1 MDWVELPGRQ
11 IEIAVAPVARA
22 DCARFAQETGRP
34 IPPKSG
40 SSMSPV
46 TGVCVEEASAF
57 AEWLSQQGGHS
68 YRLPALEE
76 MRALADRAHN
86 GLQASG
92 GPFGLQ
98 RYVVTGDVLTLS
110 EWLQCLPEQGDGHNR
125 LPCITFPSWLQPDS
139 GASAQGALSEGR
151 YPFVTFRLVR
161 TNGT

>member
-76 MRALADRAHN
+76 MRALGRTARTMD
-86 GLQASG
+86 
-92 GPFGLQ
+92 
-98 RYVVTGDVLTLS
+98 
-110 EWLQCLPEQGDGHNR
+110 CR
-125 LPCITFPSWLQPDS
+125 LRV
-139 GASAQGALSEGR
+139 GR
-151 YPFVTFRLVR
+151 LAC
-161 TNGT
+161 NGTW